1 MKLEKNSVTIG
12 FVSSVHPHSGMHMK
26 TLDLMDSIDEV
37 RLFCIEDQDPV
48 ELSKISSKVKVIY
61 KDISELL
68 DDKNID
74 IIILSARNDLCP
86 EILELS
92 AKAKKHVLFDKP
104 GAVHSKDLHKARDIA
119 EKNNVNLSVMFL
131 NRYRPEIQALKT
143 HVASGIFGKIMSVE
157 ARMITSQVRYRDPDY
172 WLFKKRKSGA
182 GILSWLGCHYIDLLS
197 YVLNDRIIEVSAYL
211 DNLNEEDLEVEDT
224 AVLNLKFSKGS
235 LGSFQNGYHIAGSA
249 SGYAGA
255 SSDNH
260 LAVRGIKGYGT
271 LPFGG
276 PEYIFYSE
284 HESLDLNG
292 IQKMQ
297 FTPPDSEAYGGVAG
311 ERFLEDFIIS
321 SLTGKKFD
329 ISIESVI
336 DVLEVIEAAI
346 ESSITS
352 KSIRI

>member
-12 FVSSVHPHSGMHMK
+12 FVSSVHPHSNMHMK

-68 DDKNID
+68 DDEHID

-157 ARMITSQVRYRDPDY
+157 ARMITSQVRYRDPDWMPLY
-172 WLFKKRKSGA
+172 
-182 GILSWLGCHYIDLLS
+182 
-197 YVLNDRIIEVSAYL
+197 
-211 DNLNEEDLEVEDT
+211 
-224 AVLNLKFSKGS
+224 
-235 LGSFQNGYHIAGSA
+235 
-249 SGYAGA
+249 
-255 SSDNH
+255 
-260 LAVRGIKGYGT
+260 
-271 LPFGG
+271 
-276 PEYIFYSE
+276 
-284 HESLDLNG
+284 
-292 IQKMQ
+292 
-297 FTPPDSEAYGGVAG
+297 
-311 ERFLEDFIIS
+311 
-321 SLTGKKFD
+321 
-329 ISIESVI
+329 
-336 DVLEVIEAAI
+336 
-346 ESSITS
+346 
-352 KSIRI
+352 